1 MSEQTLKVK
10 TLYLRNDTAATW
22 VEKNP
27 VLAKG
32 EPGVEVDTGKFKL
45 GDGVTSWVGLHY
57 AGVLVSASEQNGYIQ
72 IDGVDT
78 LVYRLPIGGASIGG
92 VKTAAGTGKV
102 SIAADGTMSVSNV
115 ASADKL
121 SAPRTIAIAGDA
133 TGSATFDGSAGT
145 SITVALVASGV
156 KAGTYSK
163 VTVDAKG
170 RVTAGSNLTTADVGG
185 VGTAATKNVGTAAG
199 QIPILDANGKL
210 SESVIPAIAISEP
223 HTVASENEMLA
234 LTAQEG
240 DIAIRTDGTGTWILK
255 QSPAS
260 TLDNWVQLKAPTDV
274 VTSVNGKTGNVVLS
288 TADVSEGGTN
298 LYYTQARFVA
308 AFKSSKST
316 DLADSADLI
325 RNSDTLILDCGN
337 A

>member
-10 TLYLRNDTAATW
+10 TLYLRNDTADTW

-57 AGVLVSASEQNGYIQ
+57 AGVLVSGSEQNGYVT

-121 SAPRTIAIAGDA
+121 SASRTIAIAGDA

-185 VGTAATKNVGTAAG
+185 IGTAATKNVGTAAG
-199 QIPILDANGKL
+199 NIPILGSDGKL
-210 SESVIPAIAISEP
+210 NDSVIPAIAISES
-223 HTVASENEMLA
+223 HTVASEKEMLA
-234 LTAQEG
+234 LAAQVG

-255 QSPAS
+255 QTPAS
-260 TLDNWVQLKAPTDV
+260 TLANWVQLKSPTDAA
-274 VTSVNGKTGNVVLS
+274 TSVNGKTGNVILTTS
-288 TADVSEGGTN
+288 DIAEGTN
-298 LYYTQARFVA
+298 QYYTQARFVA
-308 AFKSSKST
+308 AFKASKST

>member
-10 TLYLRNDTAATW
+10 TIYLRNDTAATW

-45 GDGVTSWVGLHY
+45 GDGVNSWVGLHY
-57 AGVLVSASEQNGYIQ
+57 AGVLVSASEQNGYIK

-78 LVYRLPIGGASIGG
+78 LVYRLPVGGASIGG
-92 VKTAAGTGKV
+92 VKTATGTGKV
-102 SIAADGTMSVSNV
+102 AIASDGTMSISN
-115 ASADKL
+115 APSADKL
-121 SAPRTIAIAGDA
+121 SASRTIAISGDA

-145 SITVALVASGV
+145 SITVALAASGV

-163 VTVDAKG
+163 VTVDDKG
-170 RVTAGSNLTTADVGG
+170 RVTAGSNPTATDISGF
-185 VGTAATKNVGTAAG
+185 GTAAAKDVGTAAG

-210 SESVIPAIAISEP
+210 NESVIPAIAISEP
-223 HTVASENEMLA
+223 HTVASEKEMLA
-234 LTAQEG
+234 LAAQVG

-255 QSPAS
+255 QAPAS
-260 TLDNWVQLKAPTDV
+260 TLANWVQFKAPTDT
-274 VTSVNGKTGNVVLS
+274 VTSVNGKTGNIILS
-288 TADVSEGGTN
+288 TADISEGGTN

-308 AFKSSKST
+308 AFKSSKSA

>member
-10 TLYLRNDTAATW
+10 TLYLRNDTADTW

-57 AGVLVSASEQNGYIQ
+57 AGVLVSGSEQNGYVT

-121 SAPRTIAIAGDA
+121 SASRTIAIAGDA

-185 VGTAATKNVGTAAG
+185 IGTAATKNVGTAAG
-199 QIPILDANGKL
+199 NIPILGSDGKL
-210 SESVIPAIAISEP
+210 SDSVIPAIAISES
-223 HTVASENEMLA
+223 HTVASEKEMLA
-234 LTAQEG
+234 LAAQVG
-240 DIAIRTDGTGTWILK
+240 DIAIRTDGAGTWILK
-255 QSPAS
+255 QTPAS
-260 TLDNWVQLKAPTDV
+260 TLANWVQLKSPTDT
-274 VTSVNGKTGNVVLS
+274 VTSVNGKTGNVTLTTS
-288 TADVSEGGTN
+288 DVAEGTN
-298 LYYTQARFVA
+298 QYYTQARFVA
-308 AFKSSKST
+308 AFKASKST
-316 DLADSADLI
+316 DLSDSSSLV
-325 RNSDTLILDCGN
+325 RNTDTLILDCGN

>member
-57 AGVLVSASEQNGYIQ
+57 AGVLVSGSEQNGYVT

-121 SAPRTIAIAGDA
+121 SASRTIAIAGDA

-170 RVTAGSNLTTADVGG
+170 RVTAGSNLTTTDISGI
-185 VGTAATKNVGTAAG
+185 GTAATKNVGTAAG
-199 QIPILDANGKL
+199 NIPILGSDGKL
-210 SESVIPAIAISEP
+210 SDSVIPAIAISES
-223 HTVASENEMLA
+223 HTVASEHEMLA
-234 LTAQEG
+234 LAAQVG
-240 DIAIRTDGTGTWILK
+240 DIAIRTDGAGTWILK
-255 QSPAS
+255 QTPAS
-260 TLDNWVQLKAPTDV
+260 TLANWVQLKSPTDAV
-274 VTSVNGKTGNVVLS
+274 NSVNGKTGNVILTTS
-288 TADVSEGGTN
+288 DIAEGTN
-298 LYYTQARFVA
+298 QYYTQARFVA
-308 AFKSSKST
+308 AFKASKST
-316 DLADSADLI
+316 DLSDSSSLV
-325 RNSDTLILDCGN
+325 RNTDTIILDCGN

>member
-10 TLYLRNDTAATW
+10 TLYLRNDTADTW

-57 AGVLVSASEQNGYIQ
+57 AGVLVSGSEQNGYVT

-121 SAPRTIAIAGDA
+121 SASRTIAIAGDA

-170 RVTAGSNLTTADVGG
+170 RVTAGSNLTTTDISGI
-185 VGTAATKNVGTAAG
+185 GTAATKNVGTAAG
-199 QIPILDANGKL
+199 NIPILGSDGKL
-210 SESVIPAIAISEP
+210 SDSVIPAIAISES
-223 HTVASENEMLA
+223 HTVASEKEMLA
-234 LTAQEG
+234 LAAQVG
-240 DIAIRTDGTGTWILK
+240 DIAIRTDGAGTWILK
-255 QSPAS
+255 QTPAS
-260 TLDNWVQLKAPTDV
+260 TLANWVQLKSPTDT
-274 VTSVNGKTGNVVLS
+274 VTSVNGKTGNVTLTTS
-288 TADVSEGGTN
+288 DVAEGTN
-298 LYYTQARFVA
+298 QYYTQARFVA
-308 AFKSSKST
+308 AFKASKST
-316 DLADSADLI
+316 DLSDSSSLV
-325 RNSDTLILDCGN
+325 RNTDTIILDCGN

>member
-10 TLYLRNDTAATW
+10 TLYLRNDAAATW

-57 AGVLVSASEQNGYIQ
+57 AGVLVSASEQNGYIT

-121 SAPRTIAIAGDA
+121 SASRTIAIAGDA

-170 RVTAGSNLTTADVGG
+170 RVTAGSSLSTADVGG
-185 VGTAATKNVGTAAG
+185 IGTAATKNVGTAAG
-199 QIPILDANGKL
+199 NIPILGSDGKL
-210 SESVIPAIAISEP
+210 SDSVIPAIAISES
-223 HTVASENEMLA
+223 HTVASEHEMLA
-234 LTAQEG
+234 LAAQVG

-255 QSPAS
+255 QTPAS
-260 TLDNWVQLKAPTDV
+260 TLANWVQLKSPTDAA
-274 VTSVNGKTGNVVLS
+274 TSVNGKTGNVTLTTS
-288 TADVSEGGTN
+288 DIAEGTN
-298 LYYTQARFVA
+298 
-308 AFKSSKST
+308 
-316 DLADSADLI
+316 
-325 RNSDTLILDCGN
+325 
-337 A
+337 

>member
-10 TLYLRNDTAATW
+10 TLYLRNDAAATW
-22 VEKNP
+22 VAKNP

-45 GDGVTSWVGLHY
+45 GDGVTSWVGLNY

-121 SAPRTIAIAGDA
+121 SASRTIAIAGDA

-170 RVTAGSNLTTADVGG
+170 RVTAGSNLTTADISGF
-185 VGTAATKNVGTAAG
+185 GTAAAKNVGTAAG

-210 SESVIPAIAISEP
+210 SDSVIPAIAISEP
-223 HTVASENEMLA
+223 HTVASETEMLA

-255 QSPAS
+255 QEPAS
-260 TLDNWVQLKAPTDV
+260 TLANWVQLKAPTDV
-274 VTSVNGKTGNVVLS
+274 ATSVNGKTGNIALS
-288 TADVSEGGTN
+288 TADIPEGGTN

-308 AFKSSKST
+308 AFKQQKST
-316 DLADSADLI
+316 ALADSADLI

>member
-10 TLYLRNDTAATW
+10 TLYLRNDAAATW

-57 AGVLVSASEQNGYIQ
+57 AGVLVSGSEQNGYVT
-72 IDGVDT
+72 IDGIDT
-78 LVYRLPIGGASIGG
+78 LVYLLPIGGASIGG

-121 SAPRTIAIAGDA
+121 SASRTIAITGDA
-133 TGSATFDGSAGT
+133 AGSATFDGSAGT

-210 SESVIPAIAISEP
+210 SESVIPAIAISES
-223 HTVASENEMLA
+223 HTVASEKEMLA
-234 LTAQEG
+234 LAAQVG

-255 QSPAS
+255 QTPGS
-260 TLDNWVQLKAPTDV
+260 TLANWVQLKSPTDAA
-274 VTSVNGKTGNVVLS
+274 TSVNGKTGNVTLTTS
-288 TADVSEGGTN
+288 DIAEGTN
-298 LYYTQARFVA
+298 KYYTQARFVA
-308 AFKSSKST
+308 AFKASKTT

>member
-10 TLYLRNDTAATW
+10 TLYLRNDTADTW

-57 AGVLVSASEQNGYIQ
+57 AGVLVSGSEQNGYVT

-121 SAPRTIAIAGDA
+121 SASRTIAIAGDA

-185 VGTAATKNVGTAAG
+185 IGTAATKNVGTAAG
-199 QIPILDANGKL
+199 NIPILGSDGKL
-210 SESVIPAIAISEP
+210 SDSVIPAIAISES
-223 HTVASENEMLA
+223 HTVASEHEMLA
-234 LTAQEG
+234 LAAQVG

-255 QSPAS
+255 QTPAS
-260 TLDNWVQLKAPTDV
+260 TLANWVQLKSPTDV
-274 VTSVNGKTGNVVLS
+274 ANSVNGKTGNVILTTS
-288 TADVSEGGTN
+288 DIAEGTN
-298 LYYTQARFVA
+298 QYYTQARFVA
-308 AFKSSKST
+308 AFKASKST
-316 DLADSADLI
+316 DLSDSSSLV
-325 RNSDTLILDCGN
+325 RNTDTIILDCGN

>member
-10 TLYLRNDTAATW
+10 TLYLRNDAAATW

-57 AGVLVSASEQNGYIQ
+57 AGVLVSGSEQNGYVT

-121 SAPRTIAIAGDA
+121 SASRTIAIAGDA

-185 VGTAATKNVGTAAG
+185 IGTAATKNVGTAAG
-199 QIPILDANGKL
+199 NIPILGSDGKL
-210 SESVIPAIAISEP
+210 SDSVIPAIAISES
-223 HTVASENEMLA
+223 HTVASEHEMLA
-234 LTAQEG
+234 LAAQVG
-240 DIAIRTDGTGTWILK
+240 DIAIRTDGAGTWILK
-255 QSPAS
+255 QTPAS
-260 TLDNWVQLKAPTDV
+260 TLANWVQLKSPTGT
-274 VTSVNGKTGNVVLS
+274 VTSVNGKTGNVTLTTS
-288 TADVSEGGTN
+288 DVAEGTN
-298 LYYTQARFVA
+298 QYYTQARFVA
-308 AFKSSKST
+308 AFKASKST
-316 DLADSADLI
+316 DLSDSSSLV
-325 RNSDTLILDCGN
+325 RNTDTIILDCGN

>member
-10 TLYLRNDTAATW
+10 TLYLRNDAAATW

-57 AGVLVSASEQNGYIQ
+57 AGVLVSGSEQNGYVT

-121 SAPRTIAIAGDA
+121 SASRTIAIAGDA

-185 VGTAATKNVGTAAG
+185 IGTAATKNVGTAAG
-199 QIPILDANGKL
+199 NIPILGSDGKL
-210 SESVIPAIAISEP
+210 NDSVIPAIAISES
-223 HTVASENEMLA
+223 HTVASEKEMLA
-234 LTAQEG
+234 LAAQVG

-255 QSPAS
+255 QTPAS
-260 TLDNWVQLKAPTDV
+260 TLANWVQLKSPTDAA
-274 VTSVNGKTGNVVLS
+274 TSVNGKTGNVILTTS
-288 TADVSEGGTN
+288 DIAEGTN
-298 LYYTQARFVA
+298 QYYTQARFVA
-308 AFKSSKST
+308 AFKASKST

>member
-57 AGVLVSASEQNGYIQ
+57 AGVLVSGSEQNGYVT

-121 SAPRTIAIAGDA
+121 SASRTIAIAGDA

-170 RVTAGSNLTTADVGG
+170 RVTAGSNLTTTDISGI
-185 VGTAATKNVGTAAG
+185 GTAATKNVGTAAG
-199 QIPILDANGKL
+199 NIPILGSDGKL
-210 SESVIPAIAISEP
+210 SDSVIPAIAISES
-223 HTVASENEMLA
+223 HTVASEHEMLA
-234 LTAQEG
+234 LAAQVG
-240 DIAIRTDGTGTWILK
+240 DIAIRTDGAGTWILK
-255 QSPAS
+255 QTPAS
-260 TLDNWVQLKAPTDV
+260 TLANWVQLKSPTDAA
-274 VTSVNGKTGNVVLS
+274 TSVNGKTGNVILTTS
-288 TADVSEGGTN
+288 DIAEGTN
-298 LYYTQARFVA
+298 QYYTQARFVA
-308 AFKSSKST
+308 AFKASKST
-316 DLADSADLI
+316 DLSDSANLI

>member
-57 AGVLVSASEQNGYIQ
+57 AGVLVSGSEQNGYVT

-121 SAPRTIAIAGDA
+121 SASRTIAIAGDA

-185 VGTAATKNVGTAAG
+185 AGTAATKNVGTAAG
-199 QIPILDANGKL
+199 QIPILDDNGKL
-210 SESVIPAIAISEP
+210 SESVIPAIAISES

-234 LTAQEG
+234 LAAQVG

-255 QSPAS
+255 QTPAS
-260 TLDNWVQLKAPTDV
+260 TLANWVQLKSPTDV
-274 VTSVNGKTGNVVLS
+274 VTSVNGKTGNVTLTTS
-288 TADVSEGGTN
+288 DIAEGTN
-298 LYYTQARFVA
+298 QYYTQARFVA
-308 AFKSSKST
+308 AFKASKST
-316 DLADSADLI
+316 YLSDSSSLV
-325 RNSDTLILDCGN
+325 RNTDTIILDCGN

>member
-10 TLYLRNDTAATW
+10 TLYLRNDTADTW

-57 AGVLVSASEQNGYIQ
+57 AGVLVSGSEQNGYVT

-102 SIAADGTMSVSNV
+102 SIAADGTMSVSKV

-121 SAPRTIAIAGDA
+121 SASRTIAIAGDA

-185 VGTAATKNVGTAAG
+185 IGTAATKNVGTAAG
-199 QIPILDANGKL
+199 NIPILGSDGKL
-210 SESVIPAIAISEP
+210 NDSVIPAIAISES
-223 HTVASENEMLA
+223 HTVASEKEMLA
-234 LTAQEG
+234 LAAQVG
-240 DIAIRTDGTGTWILK
+240 DIAIRTDGAGTWILK
-255 QSPAS
+255 QTPAS
-260 TLDNWVQLKAPTDV
+260 TLANWVQLKSPTDT
-274 VTSVNGKTGNVVLS
+274 VTSVNGKTGNVTLTTS
-288 TADVSEGGTN
+288 DVAEGTN
-298 LYYTQARFVA
+298 QYYTQARFVA
-308 AFKSSKST
+308 AFKASKST
-316 DLADSADLI
+316 DLSDSSSLV
-325 RNSDTLILDCGN
+325 RNTDTIILDCGN

>member
-10 TLYLRNDTAATW
+10 TLYLRNDAAATW
-22 VEKNP
+22 VKKNP

-57 AGVLVSASEQNGYIQ
+57 AGVLVSGSEQNGYVT

-121 SAPRTIAIAGDA
+121 SASRTIAIAGDA

-170 RVTAGSNLTTADVGG
+170 RVTAGSSLSTADVGG
-185 VGTAATKNVGTAAG
+185 IGTAATKNVGTSAG
-199 QIPILDANGKL
+199 NIPILGSDGKL
-210 SESVIPAIAISEP
+210 SDSVIPAIAISES
-223 HTVASENEMLA
+223 HTVASEKEMLA
-234 LTAQEG
+234 LEAQVG
-240 DIAIRTDGTGTWILK
+240 DIAIRTDGAGTWILK
-255 QSPAS
+255 QTPAS
-260 TLDNWVQLKAPTDV
+260 TLANWVQLKSPTDAA
-274 VTSVNGKTGNVVLS
+274 TSVNGKTGNVTLTTS
-288 TADVSEGGTN
+288 DIAEGTN
-298 LYYTQARFVA
+298 QYYTQARFVA
-308 AFKSSKST
+308 AFKASKST
-316 DLADSADLI
+316 DLSDSSSLV
-325 RNSDTLILDCGN
+325 RNTDTIILDCGN

>member
-10 TLYLRNDTAATW
+10 TLYLRNDAAATW
-22 VEKNP
+22 VAKNP

-45 GDGVTSWVGLHY
+45 GDGVTSWVGLNY

-78 LVYRLPIGGASIGG
+78 LVYRLPIGG

-121 SAPRTIAIAGDA
+121 SASRTIAIAGDA

-170 RVTAGSNLTTADVGG
+170 RVTAGSNLTTADISGF
-185 VGTAATKNVGTAAG
+185 GTAAAKNVGTAAG

-210 SESVIPAIAISEP
+210 SDSVILAIAISEP
-223 HTVASENEMLA
+223 HTVASETEMLA

-255 QSPAS
+255 QEPAS
-260 TLDNWVQLKAPTDV
+260 TLANWVQLKAPTDV
-274 VTSVNGKTGNVVLS
+274 ATSVNGKTGNIVLS
-288 TADVSEGGTN
+288 TADIPEGGTN

-308 AFKSSKST
+308 AFKQQKST
-316 DLADSADLI
+316 ALADSADLI

>member
-45 GDGVTSWVGLHY
+45 GDGVTSWVGLRY
-57 AGVLVSASEQNGYIQ
+57 AGVLVSASEQNGYIK

-121 SAPRTIAIAGDA
+121 SASRTIAIAGDA

-170 RVTAGSNLTTADVGG
+170 RVTAGSNLTTTDISGI
-185 VGTAATKNVGTAAG
+185 GTAATKNVGTAAG
-199 QIPILDANGKL
+199 NIPILDSAGKL
-210 SESVIPAIAISEP
+210 SDSVIPAIAISES
-223 HTVASENEMLA
+223 HTVASEHEMLA
-234 LTAQEG
+234 LAAQVG
-240 DIAIRTDGTGTWILK
+240 DIAIRTDGAGTWILK
-255 QSPAS
+255 QTPAS
-260 TLDNWVQLKAPTDV
+260 TLANWVQLKSPTDAA
-274 VTSVNGKTGNVVLS
+274 TSVNGKTGNVILTTS
-288 TADVSEGGTN
+288 DIAEGGTN

-308 AFKSSKST
+308 AFRSSKSI

>member
-1 MSEQTLKVK
+1 
-10 TLYLRNDTAATW
+10 
-22 VEKNP
+22 
-27 VLAKG
+27 
-32 EPGVEVDTGKFKL
+32 
-45 GDGVTSWVGLHY
+45 
-57 AGVLVSASEQNGYIQ
+57 
-72 IDGVDT
+72 
-78 LVYRLPIGGASIGG
+78 
-92 VKTAAGTGKV
+92 
-102 SIAADGTMSVSNV
+102 MSVANV

-121 SAPRTIAIAGDA
+121 SASRTIAIAGDA

-170 RVTAGSNLTTADVGG
+170 RVTAGSNLTTADV

-223 HTVASENEMLA
+223 HTVASETEMLA

-255 QSPAS
+255 QAPAS
-260 TLDNWVQLKAPTDV
+260 TLANWVQLKAPTDV

>member
-57 AGVLVSASEQNGYIQ
+57 AGVLVSGSEQNGYVT

-121 SAPRTIAIAGDA
+121 SASRTIAIAGDA

-170 RVTAGSNLTTADVGG
+170 RVTAGSNLTTTDISGI
-185 VGTAATKNVGTAAG
+185 GTAATKNVGTAAG
-199 QIPILDANGKL
+199 NIPILGSDGKL
-210 SESVIPAIAISEP
+210 NGSVIPAIAISES
-223 HTVASENEMLA
+223 HTVASEHEMLA
-234 LTAQEG
+234 LAAQVG
-240 DIAIRTDGTGTWILK
+240 DIAIRTDGAGTWILK
-255 QSPAS
+255 QTPAS
-260 TLDNWVQLKAPTDV
+260 TLANWVQLKSPTDA
-274 VTSVNGKTGNVVLS
+274 VTSVNDKTGNVTLTTS
-288 TADVSEGGTN
+288 DIAEGTN
-298 LYYTQARFVA
+298 QYYTQARFVA
-308 AFKSSKST
+308 AFKASKST

>member
-1 MSEQTLKVK
+1 MNEQTLKVK
-10 TLYLRNDTAATW
+10 TLYLRNDAAATW
-22 VEKNP
+22 TEKNP

-45 GDGVTSWVGLHY
+45 GDGVTSWVGLRY
-57 AGVLVSASEQNGYIQ
+57 AGVLVSGSEQNGYIK

-121 SAPRTIAIAGDA
+121 SASRTIAIAGDA

-156 KAGTYSK
+156 NAGTYSK

-170 RVTAGSNLTTADVGG
+170 RVTAGSNLTIADVGG
-185 VGTAATKNVGTAAG
+185 IGTAATKNVGTAAG
-199 QIPILDANGKL
+199 NIPILGSDGKL
-210 SESVIPAIAISEP
+210 NGSVIPAIAISES
-223 HTVASENEMLA
+223 HTVASEHEMLA
-234 LTAQEG
+234 LAAQVG
-240 DIAIRTDGTGTWILK
+240 DIAIRTDGAGTWILK
-255 QSPAS
+255 QTPAS
-260 TLDNWVQLKAPTDV
+260 TLANWVQLKSPTDAA
-274 VTSVNGKTGNVVLS
+274 TSVNGKTGNVILTTS
-288 TADVSEGGTN
+288 DIAEGTN
-298 LYYTQARFVA
+298 QYYTQARFVA
-308 AFKSSKST
+308 AFKASKST
-316 DLADSADLI
+316 DLSDSSSLV
-325 RNSDTLILDCGN
+325 RNTDTIILDCGN

>member
-10 TLYLRNDTAATW
+10 TLYLRNDAAATW

-121 SAPRTIAIAGDA
+121 SASRTIAIAGDA

-170 RVTAGSNLTTADVGG
+170 RVTAGSNLTIADVGG
-185 VGTAATKNVGTAAG
+185 IGTAATKNVGTAAG
-199 QIPILDANGKL
+199 NIPILGSDGKL
-210 SESVIPAIAISEP
+210 SDSVIPAIAISES
-223 HTVASENEMLA
+223 HTVASEKEMLA
-234 LTAQEG
+234 LAAQVG

-255 QSPAS
+255 QTPAS
-260 TLDNWVQLKAPTDV
+260 TLANWVQLKSPTDAA
-274 VTSVNGKTGNVVLS
+274 TSVNGKTGNVILTTS
-288 TADVSEGGTN
+288 DIAEGTN
-298 LYYTQARFVA
+298 QYYTQARFVA
-308 AFKSSKST
+308 AFKASKST
-316 DLADSADLI
+316 DLADSSSLV
-325 RNSDTLILDCGN
+325 RNTDTIILDCGN

>member
-57 AGVLVSASEQNGYIQ
+57 AGVLVSGSEQNGYVT

-121 SAPRTIAIAGDA
+121 SASRTIAIAGDA

-145 SITVALVASGV
+145 GITVALVASGV

-170 RVTAGSNLTTADVGG
+170 RVTAGSNLTTADISGI
-185 VGTAATKNVGTAAG
+185 GTAATKNVGTAAG
-199 QIPILDANGKL
+199 NIPILGSDGKL
-210 SESVIPAIAISEP
+210 SDSVIPAIAISES
-223 HTVASENEMLA
+223 HTVASEHEMLA
-234 LTAQEG
+234 LAAQVG
-240 DIAIRTDGTGTWILK
+240 DIAIRTDGAGTWILK
-255 QSPAS
+255 QTPAS
-260 TLDNWVQLKAPTDV
+260 TLANWVQLKSPTDAA
-274 VTSVNGKTGNVVLS
+274 TSVNGKTGNVILTTS
-288 TADVSEGGTN
+288 DIAEGGAN

-308 AFKSSKST
+308 AFRSSKSI

>member
-10 TLYLRNDTAATW
+10 TLYLRNDAAATW

-102 SIAADGTMSVSNV
+102 SIAADGTMNVSNV

-121 SAPRTIAIAGDA
+121 SASRTIAIAGDA

-170 RVTAGSNLTTADVGG
+170 RVTAGSSLSTADVGG
-185 VGTAATKNVGTAAG
+185 IGTAATKNVGTAAG
-199 QIPILDANGKL
+199 NIPILGSDGKL
-210 SESVIPAIAISEP
+210 SDSVIPAIAISES
-223 HTVASENEMLA
+223 HTVASEHEMLA
-234 LTAQEG
+234 LAAQVG
-240 DIAIRTDGTGTWILK
+240 DIAIRTDGAGTWILK
-255 QSPAS
+255 QTPAS
-260 TLDNWVQLKAPTDV
+260 MLANWVQLKSPTDAAN
-274 VTSVNGKTGNVVLS
+274 SVNGKTGNVILTTS
-288 TADVSEGGTN
+288 DIAEGTN
-298 LYYTQARFVA
+298 QYYTQARFVA
-308 AFKSSKST
+308 AFKASKST
-316 DLADSADLI
+316 DLSDSSSLV
-325 RNSDTLILDCGN
+325 RNTDTIILDCGN

>member
-121 SAPRTIAIAGDA
+121 SASRTIAIAGDA

-185 VGTAATKNVGTAAG
+185 IGTAATKNVGTAAG
-199 QIPILDANGKL
+199 NIPILGSDGKL
-210 SESVIPAIAISEP
+210 NDSVIPAIAISES
-223 HTVASENEMLA
+223 HTVASETEMLA
-234 LTAQEG
+234 LAAQVG

-255 QSPAS
+255 QTPAS
-260 TLDNWVQLKAPTDV
+260 TLANWVQLKSPTDAA
-274 VTSVNGKTGNVVLS
+274 TSVNGKTGNVILTTS
-288 TADVSEGGTN
+288 DIAEGTN
-298 LYYTQARFVA
+298 QYYTQARFVA
-308 AFKSSKST
+308 AFKASKST

>member
-10 TLYLRNDTAATW
+10 TLYLRNDAAATW

-45 GDGVTSWVGLHY
+45 GDGVTSWVGLRY
-57 AGVLVSASEQNGYIQ
+57 AGVLVSGSEQNGYVT

-121 SAPRTIAIAGDA
+121 SASRTIAIAGDA

-170 RVTAGSNLTTADVGG
+170 RVTAGSNLTIADVGG
-185 VGTAATKNVGTAAG
+185 IGTAATKNVGTAAG
-199 QIPILDANGKL
+199 NIPILGSDGKL
-210 SESVIPAIAISEP
+210 SDSVIPAIAISES
-223 HTVASENEMLA
+223 HTVASEKEMLA
-234 LTAQEG
+234 LAAQVG

-255 QSPAS
+255 QTPAS
-260 TLDNWVQLKAPTDV
+260 TLANWVQLKSPTDAA
-274 VTSVNGKTGNVVLS
+274 TSVNGKTGNVILTTS
-288 TADVSEGGTN
+288 DIAEGTN
-298 LYYTQARFVA
+298 QYYTQARFVA
-308 AFKSSKST
+308 AFKASKST

>member
-10 TLYLRNDTAATW
+10 TLYLRNDTADTW

-57 AGVLVSASEQNGYIQ
+57 AGVLVSGSEQNGYVT

-121 SAPRTIAIAGDA
+121 SASRTIAIAGDA

-185 VGTAATKNVGTAAG
+185 IGTAATKNVGTAAG
-199 QIPILDANGKL
+199 NIPILGSDGKL
-210 SESVIPAIAISEP
+210 SDSVIPAIAISES
-223 HTVASENEMLA
+223 HTVASEKEMLA
-234 LTAQEG
+234 LAAQVG
-240 DIAIRTDGTGTWILK
+240 DIAIRTDGAGTWILK
-255 QSPAS
+255 QTPAS
-260 TLDNWVQLKAPTDV
+260 TLANWVQLKSPTDTV
-274 VTSVNGKTGNVVLS
+274 ASVNGKTGNVTLTTS
-288 TADVSEGGTN
+288 DVAEGTN
-298 LYYTQARFVA
+298 QYYTQARFVA
-308 AFKSSKST
+308 AFKASKST

>member
-1 MSEQTLKVK
+1 MSEQILKVK
-10 TLYLRNDTAATW
+10 TLYLRNDAAATW
-22 VEKNP
+22 AEKNP

-32 EPGVEVDTGKFKL
+32 EPGVEVDTGKFKI

-78 LVYRLPIGGASIGG
+78 LIYRLPIGGASIGG

-121 SAPRTIAIAGDA
+121 SASRTIAIAGDA

-170 RVTAGSNLTTADVGG
+170 RVTAGSSLSTADVGG
-185 VGTAATKNVGTAAG
+185 IGTAATKNVGTAAG
-199 QIPILDANGKL
+199 NIPILGSDGKL
-210 SESVIPAIAISEP
+210 SDSVIPAIAISES
-223 HTVASENEMLA
+223 HTVASEKEMLA
-234 LTAQEG
+234 LAAQVG

-255 QSPAS
+255 QTPAS
-260 TLDNWVQLKAPTDV
+260 TLANWVQLKSPTDAA
-274 VTSVNGKTGNVVLS
+274 TSVNGKTGNVTLTTS
-288 TADVSEGGTN
+288 DIAEGTN
-298 LYYTQARFVA
+298 QYYTQARFVA
-308 AFKSSKST
+308 AFKASKST
-316 DLADSADLI
+316 DLSDSSSLV
-325 RNSDTLILDCGN
+325 RNTDTIILDCGN

>member
-10 TLYLRNDTAATW
+10 TLYLRNDTADTW

-57 AGVLVSASEQNGYIQ
+57 AGVLVSGSEQNGYVT

-121 SAPRTIAIAGDA
+121 SASRTIAIAGDA

-185 VGTAATKNVGTAAG
+185 IGTAATKNVGTAAG
-199 QIPILDANGKL
+199 NIPILGSDGKL
-210 SESVIPAIAISEP
+210 SDSVIPAIAISES
-223 HTVASENEMLA
+223 HTVASEKEMLA
-234 LTAQEG
+234 LAAQVG

-255 QSPAS
+255 QTPAS
-260 TLDNWVQLKAPTDV
+260 TLANWVQLKSPTDAT
-274 VTSVNGKTGNVVLS
+274 TSVNGKTGNVILTTS
-288 TADVSEGGTN
+288 DIAEGTN
-298 LYYTQARFVA
+298 QYYTQARFVA
-308 AFKSSKST
+308 AFKASKST

>member
-10 TLYLRNDTAATW
+10 TLYLRNDAAATW

-57 AGVLVSASEQNGYIQ
+57 AGVLVSGSEQNGYVT

-121 SAPRTIAIAGDA
+121 SASRTIAIAGDA

-185 VGTAATKNVGTAAG
+185 IGTAATKNVGTAAG
-199 QIPILDANGKL
+199 NIPILDSAGKL
-210 SESVIPAIAISEP
+210 SDSVIPAIAISES
-223 HTVASENEMLA
+223 HTVASEREMLA
-234 LTAQEG
+234 LAAQVG

-255 QSPAS
+255 QTPAS
-260 TLDNWVQLKAPTDV
+260 TLANWVQLKSPTDAA
-274 VTSVNGKTGNVVLS
+274 TSVNGKTGNVTLTTS
-288 TADVSEGGTN
+288 DIAEGTN
-298 LYYTQARFVA
+298 QYYTQARFVA
-308 AFKSSKST
+308 AFKASKST
-316 DLADSADLI
+316 DLADSSSLV
-325 RNSDTLILDCGN
+325 RNTDTIILDCGN

>member
-10 TLYLRNDTAATW
+10 TLYLRNDAAATW

-57 AGVLVSASEQNGYIQ
+57 AGVMVSGSEQNGYVT

-121 SAPRTIAIAGDA
+121 SASRTIAIAGDA

-170 RVTAGSNLTTADVGG
+170 RVTAGSNLTTTDVGG
-185 VGTAATKNVGTAAG
+185 IGTAATKNVGTAAG
-199 QIPILDANGKL
+199 NIPILGSDGKL
-210 SESVIPAIAISEP
+210 NDSVIPAIAISES
-223 HTVASENEMLA
+223 HTVASEHEMLA
-234 LTAQEG
+234 LAAQVG

-255 QSPAS
+255 QTPAS
-260 TLDNWVQLKAPTDV
+260 TLANWVQLKSPTDAA
-274 VTSVNGKTGNVVLS
+274 TSVNGKTGNVTLTTS
-288 TADVSEGGTN
+288 DIAEGTN
-298 LYYTQARFVA
+298 QYYTQARFVA
-308 AFKSSKST
+308 AFKASKST
-316 DLADSADLI
+316 DLSDSSSLV
-325 RNSDTLILDCGN
+325 RNTDTIILDCGN

>member
-45 GDGVTSWVGLHY
+45 GDGVTSWVGLRY
-57 AGVLVSASEQNGYIQ
+57 AGVLVSASEQNGYIK

-121 SAPRTIAIAGDA
+121 SASRTIAIAGDA

-170 RVTAGSNLTTADVGG
+170 RVTAGSNLTTTDISGI
-185 VGTAATKNVGTAAG
+185 GTAAG
-199 QIPILDANGKL
+199 NIPILGSDGKL
-210 SESVIPAIAISEP
+210 SDSVIPAIAISES
-223 HTVASENEMLA
+223 HTVASEHEMLA
-234 LTAQEG
+234 LAAQVG
-240 DIAIRTDGTGTWILK
+240 DIAIRTDGAGTWILK
-255 QSPAS
+255 QTPAS
-260 TLDNWVQLKAPTDV
+260 TLANWVQLKSPTDAA
-274 VTSVNGKTGNVVLS
+274 TSVNGKTGNVILTTS
-288 TADVSEGGTN
+288 DIAEGTN
-298 LYYTQARFVA
+298 QYYTQARFVA
-308 AFKSSKST
+308 AFKASKST
-316 DLADSADLI
+316 DLSDSANLI

>member
-10 TLYLRNDTAATW
+10 TLYLRNDTADTW

-57 AGVLVSASEQNGYIQ
+57 AGVLVSGSEQNGYVT

-78 LVYRLPIGGASIGG
+78 LVYRLPVGGASIGG
-92 VKTAAGTGKV
+92 VKTATGTGKV
-102 SIAADGTMSVSNV
+102 AIASDGTMSISN
-115 ASADKL
+115 APSADKL
-121 SAPRTIAIAGDA
+121 SASRTIAIAGDA

-170 RVTAGSNLTTADVGG
+170 RVTAGSNLTTTDISGI
-185 VGTAATKNVGTAAG
+185 GTAATKNVGTAAG
-199 QIPILDANGKL
+199 NIPILGSDGKL
-210 SESVIPAIAISEP
+210 SDSVIPAIAISES
-223 HTVASENEMLA
+223 HTVASEHEMLA
-234 LTAQEG
+234 LAAQVG

-255 QSPAS
+255 QTPAS
-260 TLDNWVQLKAPTDV
+260 TLANWVQLKSPTDAA
-274 VTSVNGKTGNVVLS
+274 TSVNGKTGNVILTTS
-288 TADVSEGGTN
+288 DIAEGTN
-298 LYYTQARFVA
+298 QYYTQARFVA
-308 AFKSSKST
+308 AFKASKST
-316 DLADSADLI
+316 DLSDSSSLV
-325 RNSDTLILDCGN
+325 RNTDTIILDCGN

>member
-10 TLYLRNDTAATW
+10 TLYLRNDTADTW

-57 AGVLVSASEQNGYIQ
+57 AGVLVSGSEQNGYVT

-78 LVYRLPIGGASIGG
+78 LVYRLPVGGASIGG
-92 VKTAAGTGKV
+92 VKTATGTGKV
-102 SIAADGTMSVSNV
+102 AIASDGTMSISN
-115 ASADKL
+115 APSADKL
-121 SAPRTIAIAGDA
+121 SASRTIAIAGDA

-170 RVTAGSNLTTADVGG
+170 RVTAGSNLTTTDISGI
-185 VGTAATKNVGTAAG
+185 GTAATKNVGTAAG
-199 QIPILDANGKL
+199 NIPILGSDGKL
-210 SESVIPAIAISEP
+210 SDSVIPAIAISES
-223 HTVASENEMLA
+223 HTVASEHEMLA
-234 LTAQEG
+234 LAAQVG
-240 DIAIRTDGTGTWILK
+240 DIAIRTDGAGTWILK
-255 QSPAS
+255 QTPAS
-260 TLDNWVQLKAPTDV
+260 TLANWVQLKSPTDA
-274 VTSVNGKTGNVVLS
+274 VTSINGKTGNVTLTTS
-288 TADVSEGGTN
+288 DIAEGTN
-298 LYYTQARFVA
+298 QYYTQARFVA
-308 AFKSSKST
+308 AFKASKST
-316 DLADSADLI
+316 DLSDSSSLV
-325 RNSDTLILDCGN
+325 RNTDTIILDCGN

>member
-10 TLYLRNDTAATW
+10 TLYLRNDAAATW

-102 SIAADGTMSVSNV
+102 SIAADGTMNVSNV

-121 SAPRTIAIAGDA
+121 SASRTIAIAGDA

-170 RVTAGSNLTTADVGG
+170 RVTAGSNLTTTDISGI
-185 VGTAATKNVGTAAG
+185 GTAATKNVGTAAG
-199 QIPILDANGKL
+199 NIPILGSDGKL
-210 SESVIPAIAISEP
+210 SDSVIPAIAISES
-223 HTVASENEMLA
+223 HTVASEHEMLA
-234 LTAQEG
+234 LAAQVG
-240 DIAIRTDGTGTWILK
+240 DIAIRTDGAGTWILK
-255 QSPAS
+255 QTPAS
-260 TLDNWVQLKAPTDV
+260 TLANWVQLKSPTDAAN
-274 VTSVNGKTGNVVLS
+274 SVNGKTGNVILTTS
-288 TADVSEGGTN
+288 DIAEGTN
-298 LYYTQARFVA
+298 QYYTQARFVA
-308 AFKSSKST
+308 AFKASKST
-316 DLADSADLI
+316 DLSDSSSLV
-325 RNSDTLILDCGN
+325 RNTDTIILDCGN

>member
-57 AGVLVSASEQNGYIQ
+57 AGVLVSGSEQNGYVT

-121 SAPRTIAIAGDA
+121 SASRTIAIAGDA

-185 VGTAATKNVGTAAG
+185 IGTAATKNVGTAAG
-199 QIPILDANGKL
+199 NIPILGSDGKL
-210 SESVIPAIAISEP
+210 SDSVIPAIAISES
-223 HTVASENEMLA
+223 HTVASEKEMLA
-234 LTAQEG
+234 LAAQVG
-240 DIAIRTDGTGTWILK
+240 DIAIRTDGAGTWILK
-255 QSPAS
+255 QTPAS
-260 TLDNWVQLKAPTDV
+260 TLANWVQLKSPTDAA
-274 VTSVNGKTGNVVLS
+274 TSVNGKTGNVILTTS
-288 TADVSEGGTN
+288 DIAEGGTN

-308 AFKSSKST
+308 AFRSSKSI

>member
-10 TLYLRNDTAATW
+10 TLYLRNDAAATW

-57 AGVLVSASEQNGYIQ
+57 AGVMVSGSEQNGYVT

-121 SAPRTIAIAGDA
+121 SASRTIAIVGDA

-170 RVTAGSNLTTADVGG
+170 RVTAGSSLSTADVGG
-185 VGTAATKNVGTAAG
+185 IGTAATKNVGTAAG
-199 QIPILDANGKL
+199 NIPILGSDGKL
-210 SESVIPAIAISEP
+210 SDSVIPAIAISES
-223 HTVASENEMLA
+223 HTVASEHEMLA
-234 LTAQEG
+234 LAAQVG

-255 QSPAS
+255 QTPAS
-260 TLDNWVQLKAPTDV
+260 TLANWVQLKSPTDAA
-274 VTSVNGKTGNVVLS
+274 TSVNGKTGNVILTTS
-288 TADVSEGGTN
+288 DIAEGTN
-298 LYYTQARFVA
+298 QYYTQARFVA
-308 AFKSSKST
+308 AFKASKST
-316 DLADSADLI
+316 DLSDSSSLV
-325 RNSDTLILDCGN
+325 RNTDTIILDCGN